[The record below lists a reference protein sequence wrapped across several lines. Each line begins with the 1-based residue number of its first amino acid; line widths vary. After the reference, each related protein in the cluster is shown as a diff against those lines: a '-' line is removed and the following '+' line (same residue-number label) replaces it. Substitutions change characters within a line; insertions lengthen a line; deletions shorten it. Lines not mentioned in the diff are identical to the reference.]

1 MYHEEEK
8 KTAALRQVWTD
19 LVLLQTMNA
28 RHHVRFQSKIV
39 GKNAMVRNVVTL
51 KGPG

>member
-8 KTAALRQVWTD
+8 KTAALRQIWTD
-19 LVLLQTMNA
+19 LFLLQTMNA
-28 RHHVRFQSKIV
+28 RHHVQSKIV

-51 KGPG
+51 KGHG